1 MRLSELQ
8 ERLLALLARDM
19 TPREM
24 AETTGYSKVWVYQ
37 ELQAA
42 QETLGVRTNAGAVV
56 EALRWGLVQMTVC
69 STSSLSA
76 VWAST
81 AS

>member
-24 AETTGYSKVWVYQ
+24 AETTGYSRVWVYHEVQ
-37 ELQAA
+37 VIR
-42 QETLGVRTNAGAVV
+42 ETLGVRTNVGAVV
-56 EALRWGLVQMTVC
+56 EALRRGMVQMTEQ
-69 STSSLSA
+69 
-76 VWAST
+76 
-81 AS
+81 

>member
-1 MRLSELQ
+1 MMTEGDMRLSELQ

-42 QETLGVRTNAGAVV
+42 RETLGVRTNAGAVV
-56 EALRWGLVQMTVC
+56 EALRWGLVQMTE
-69 STSSLSA
+69 
-76 VWAST
+76 
-81 AS
+81 